1 MKIIKFEASVSWRKI
16 KILAKRIM
24 NSRIILFYSMMVA
37 IAEKKKFDQFQTAN
51 INRKIVPE
59 IIEYFFHSVTFLKI
73 HL

>member
-37 IAEKKKFDQFQTAN
+37 IAEKNKFQKFDQFQTAN
-51 INRKIVPE
+51 INRKIVPDHG
-59 IIEYFFHSVTFLKI
+59 IFFPFRYFS
-73 HL
+73 